1 MQRCVIPPLYLR
13 GNPGTPMECPL
24 VGLRGGWGPRI
35 RYPFMDT
42 SPFPPLSSARKRS
55 AERTIDLNS
64 FFSKEEDRPKKSRFL
79 LMACAEEGK
88 TFKTVSAV
96 RLARATE
103 EAYGKLQ
110 AVVRQR
116 NGTIL
121 FEARTDEQIRKIQNT
136 KQIAG
141 LQVVVMVHPTLNL
154 CKGVVNHEDFA
165 TETEEDLLNFFKTF
179 GVTEVYIGSEGRS
192 GGK

>member
-1 MQRCVIPPLYLR
+1 
-13 GNPGTPMECPL
+13 
-24 VGLRGGWGPRI
+24 
-35 RYPFMDT
+35 MDI
-42 SPFPPLSSARKRS
+42 SPFPPPSSARKRRC

-64 FFSKEEDRPKKSRFL
+64 FFSREEDRPKMPRFL
-79 LMACAEEGK
+79 LMSCAEEGK

-96 RLARATE
+96 RLARAIE

-121 FEARTDEQIRKIQNT
+121 FEARTDEQIGKIKNT

-141 LQVVVMVHPTLNL
+141 LQVVVTVHPTLNL

-165 TETEEDLLNFFKTF
+165 SETEEDLLNFFKTY
-179 GVTEVYIGSEGRS
+179 GVTQVYRIGRS
-192 GGK
+192 RGK

>member
-1 MQRCVIPPLYLR
+1 
-13 GNPGTPMECPL
+13 
-24 VGLRGGWGPRI
+24 
-35 RYPFMDT
+35 MDT
-42 SPFPPLSSARKRS
+42 SPFPPPSSARKRRF

-64 FFSKEEDRPKKSRFL
+64 FVSREEDRPKKPRFL

-96 RLARATE
+96 RLARAIE

-121 FEARTDEQIRKIQNT
+121 LKR
-136 KQIAG
+136 
-141 LQVVVMVHPTLNL
+141 VPTSRL
-154 CKGVVNHEDFA
+154 
-165 TETEEDLLNFFKTF
+165 
-179 GVTEVYIGSEGRS
+179 
-192 GGK
+192 